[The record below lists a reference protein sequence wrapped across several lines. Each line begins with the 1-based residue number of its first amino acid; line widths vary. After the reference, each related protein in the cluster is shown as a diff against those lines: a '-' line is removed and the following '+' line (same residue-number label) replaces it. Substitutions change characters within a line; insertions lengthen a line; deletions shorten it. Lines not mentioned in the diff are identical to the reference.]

1 MAFTKMI
8 LDSERQ
14 CGLVMLLDTF
24 RLELG
29 SKKYKEKSHG

>member
-1 MAFTKMI
+1 MEFIKII
-8 LDSERQ
+8 LDSERR

-24 RLELG
+24 SLELG